1 MGADLF
7 ESYVG
12 SIISAITLGIAAST
26 SYIGAAGTIGAA
38 FYPLVLSA
46 VGIIASIIGI
56 FFVRG
61 KDGVNPQ
68 KALNTGENV
77 SYMITIVL
85 AAILSKVMLGS
96 MKPFV
101 AIVAGLIVGL
111 LIGKITEWYTS
122 DHYRHVQKIADQ
134 SETGSATNII
144 SGLAVGMQSCALPV
158 VLIACCNLS

>member
-1 MGADLF
+1 MLTPNRPSPTTQSPITAPPRNATDKAA
-7 ESYVG
+7 
-12 SIISAITLGIAAST
+12 AIPFSFAAST

-77 SYMITIVL
+77 SYVITIVL
-85 AAILSKVMLGS
+85 AAILSHVMLGS

-101 AIVAGLIVGL
+101 AIVA
-111 LIGKITEWYTS
+111 ES
-122 DHYRHVQKIADQ
+122 
-134 SETGSATNII
+134 TN
-144 SGLAVGMQSCALPV
+144 G
-158 VLIACCNLS
+158 